1 MEKLVNV
8 NDAYAKSLD
17 KLGIVENRM
26 KSAFSLTAAE
36 NLDKGGFTEGLKNF
50 YKTIIDLVNEN
61 TNTLERLGR
70 IYKKVFEGLSVVVK
84 VATQWFASFLRA
96 VESVGQTIG
105 WFVDNPLAGLLVGI
119 PLIAK
124 NMSLLAKVMGAAFK
138 TPLMILT
145 LIIGALDEIRAYFDD
160 DVVGLFDDKGWSDE
174 KSKKVHAQRRM
185 MMGMGSAE
193 DAKLATGDS
202 ILTNNPFYRFGEQL
216 GVNTPHASQ
225 TEHGSTVLAV
235 LEGFAKTSWDL
246 SIAAL
251 KDYTSWY
258 SQNTLSNQI
267 SITINSPDPEKAGES
282 VKKEL
287 ERMTGM
293 QAAGAR

>member
-1 MEKLVNV
+1 
-8 NDAYAKSLD
+8 
-17 KLGIVENRM
+17 
-26 KSAFSLTAAE
+26 
-36 NLDKGGFTEGLKNF
+36 
-50 YKTIIDLVNEN
+50 
-61 TNTLERLGR
+61 
-70 IYKKVFEGLSVVVK
+70 VFDGLSVVVK
-84 VATQWFASFLRA
+84 VATQWFATFLRA

-160 DVVGLFDDKGWSDE
+160 DVVGLFDDKSWSDE

-193 DAKLATGDS
+193 DAKLVGASDS
-202 ILTNNPFYRFGEQL
+202 VITNNPFTRFGEKL
-216 GVNTPHASQ
+216 GANTFDASQ
-225 TEHGSTVLAV
+225 GSSSWVGTV
-235 LEGFAKTSWDL
+235 LEGFAKTSVDY
-246 SIAAL
+246 SMSAL
-251 KDYTSWY
+251 KDFTSWY